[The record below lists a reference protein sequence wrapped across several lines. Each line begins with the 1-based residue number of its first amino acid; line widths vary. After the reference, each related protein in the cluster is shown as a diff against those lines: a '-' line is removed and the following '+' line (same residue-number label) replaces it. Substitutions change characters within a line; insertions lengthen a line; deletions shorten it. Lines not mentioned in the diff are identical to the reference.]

1 MVNDKKIRLI
11 GLANRAGKVR
21 AGTFVTEKLIK
32 EGNAPFVIIAT
43 DGSDNQKE
51 KMLSLIEK
59 YKVDYIEYGT
69 KEDLGNIL
77 GKSETFSMVITDVN
91 FINGIK
97 N

>member
-1 MVNDKKIRLI
+1 MFNDKKIRLI

-21 AGTFVTEKLIK
+21 AGTFITEKLIK
-32 EGNAPFVIIAT
+32 EGNAPFVIIAK
-43 DGSDNQKE
+43 DGSESQKE
-51 KMLSLIEK
+51 KLLSLIEK